1 MKQMVEIFEKID
13 GYTIIRG
20 FDVCPGDPEATGIAV
35 ENQIRNNP
43 ALAAIDME
51 TLFDTYTEYPPD
63 PGQGRKFIT
72 EAEYSEHKAMFDALG
87 EHECLTEELE
97 IVHDFRSAEY
107 WQKAN
112 GRWGKHTIERLG
124 ETAPAD
130 AVLPDALTE
139 TQRSEIAAQNEAA
152 RISALEPDAK
162 EAEKQARLDAAAD
175 EADRLSRRAEI
186 QGKVFSAAAWYAE
199 KRDEIEAKY
208 A

>member
-1 MKQMVEIFEKID
+1 MKPMTEIFEKID
-13 GYTIIRG
+13 GHTLIRG
-20 FDVCPGDPEATGIAV
+20 FDACPVNPAATTEAVKAAIK
-35 ENQIRNNP
+35 NDP
-43 ALAAIDME
+43 ALAEVDLT
-51 TLFDTYTEYPPD
+51 TLYDTYAVYSTNV
-63 PGQGRKFIT
+63 GSGRKLLS
-72 EAEYSEHKAMFDALG
+72 EAEYAIHKSLFDALK
-87 EHECLTEELE
+87 EHQLLTEELE
-97 IVHDFRSAEY
+97 VIQDFRGAEY